1 MFNIGALMGWTDVY
15 PNDVPWKMLASVYL
29 ACGFWTLTF
38 ETVYQHQVSTPVDT
52 RIASAMLSL
61 AARSTSL

>member
-15 PNDVPWKMLASVYL
+15 PNDVPWKMLAIVYL

-38 ETVYQHQVSTPVDT
+38 ETVYQHQ
-52 RIASAMLSL
+52 ASNFIDVGDALVGVPEAMSP
-61 AARSTSL
+61 AS